1 MAYVPP
7 APSQLKKT
15 EEGIIVY
22 ITVQPNLYPG
32 ATTAF
37 KKKTTTNIISWLNK
51 MWYIHT
57 RNYYIIQH

>member
-37 KKKTTTNIISWLNK
+37 LKKKNNK
-51 MWYIHT
+51 HYFLVK
-57 RNYYIIQH
+57 